1 MVMTR
6 RSTTACI
13 WTLLFFILPMAH
25 GGVLRADKVLLLCHR
40 TANRDLPENTLE
52 SLALAARMG
61 CNIVEVDVRRTADGE
76 LVLNHDGFL
85 DRFTDT
91 TGEVENTDLRE
102 LDRLDFGAWMGRRF
116 TGMHIAHF
124 VDALRL
130 ARELN
135 IGLYLDIKTKGI
147 GPQVL
152 AALAREDMT
161 KHVMFGGEW
170 DDIHRL
176 DPTANDD
183 PSASLEPGFMREQVE
198 ELHHQQKIVIANF
211 ILNGHEFDLKSMKQ
225 AVAFGVDGIM
235 VDYPRLGAQAVGRPV
250 EEKIKSLSIQAG
262 AGSTDSRVNA
272 IRELSD
278 FIGFPL
284 EREFLQWLMDSDE
297 RVAHEAAL
305 ALVLSRPQPSLTSFD
320 TAIHSRSAA
329 TRSNA
334 AWAIGSI
341 SASAPDRAQCA
352 PLLAPLLH
360 DASTF
365 VVEQAL
371 VGLSRCP
378 CDAKSVSAD
387 ALLKILSGEVPVLR
401 GLAAVVLATHHP
413 AIAEQEVPAQ
423 LEREE
428 KSSDSFNIEWTAR
441 GRPKLSQKD
450 IDAAVE
456 LYRAQM
462 KELHALM
469 LLPDHAV
476 LQPLIAQAFRKG
488 HDYSMA
494 PILVAGFNLWDR
506 LAENPA
512 PTLDALSSP
521 DISAADWAEWA
532 FIKAGPSIL
541 STIRDALPASRGDLR
556 RRLIEILALQ
566 ADQEA
571 LPMLRLME
579 QSDKSNGDLLH
590 WAVTMIDAFSSSPGG
605 MIWLLMGTATPEIEP
620 AFRSLLN

>member
-1 MVMTR
+1 MRMKQWSAAASV
-6 RSTTACI
+6 
-13 WTLLFFILPMAH
+13 WTLLFFLLPKVH

-91 TGEVENTDLRE
+91 TGEVESTDLSE
-102 LDRLDFGAWMGRRF
+102 LDRMDFGSWMGHRF

-124 VDALRL
+124 EDALRL

-152 AALAREDMT
+152 AALTHEDMT

-170 DDIHRL
+170 DDVHRL
-176 DPTANDD
+176 DPTANED
-183 PSASLEPGFMREQVE
+183 PSASLEPGFTHEQVRA
-198 ELHHQQKIVIANF
+198 LHNGHKIVIANF
-211 ILNGHEFDLKSMKQ
+211 ILNGHEFDLNGMKK
-225 AVAFGVDGIM
+225 AVTFGVDGIM
-235 VDYPRLGAQAVGRPV
+235 VDYPRLGAEAVGRPV
-250 EEKIKSLSIQAG
+250 EETIRKLSLQADTG
-262 AGSTDSRVNA
+262 TSDSRVDA
-272 IRELSD
+272 IRELSR

-284 EREFLQWLMDSDE
+284 QREFLHWLMDSDE

-305 ALVLSRPQPSLTSFD
+305 ALVV
-320 TAIHSRSAA
+320 SRSQPPLASFELA
-329 TRSNA
+329 IQSPSSASRSNA

-341 SASAPDRAQCA
+341 GASAPDRAQCA

-360 DASTF
+360 DVSTS
-365 VVEQAL
+365 VVEQTL
-371 VGLSRCP
+371 VALSRCP
-378 CDAKSVSAD
+378 SDATHVPAD
-387 ALLKILSGEVPVLR
+387 TLQEILSGDVPVLR
-401 GLAAVVLATHHP
+401 GLAAVALAKHHP
-413 AIAEQEVPAQ
+413 AIAVRAVAAQ
-423 LEREE
+423 LEKEE
-428 KSSDSFNIEWTAR
+428 ETSDAFNVEWTAR

-462 KELHALM
+462 KELHALS
-469 LLPDHAV
+469 LLPDKAAFRALV
-476 LQPLIAQAFRKG
+476 EQAFRNG
-488 HDYSMA
+488 HDYSMT
-494 PILVAGFNLWDR
+494 PILVAGFNIWDH

-512 PTLDALSSP
+512 PALNALDSQ
-521 DISAADWAEWA
+521 DISEADWAEWA
-532 FIKAGPSIL
+532 LIKAGPKIL
-541 STIRDALPASRGDLR
+541 PTIRDALPASRGDLR

-566 ADQEA
+566 ADEDA
-571 LPMLRLME
+571 LPMLRHME
-579 QSDKSNGDLLH
+579 QNDKSNGELLR
-590 WAVTMIDAFSSSPGG
+590 WALTSIGAFSSSPK
-605 MIWLLMGTATPEIEP
+605 MQ
-620 AFRSLLN
+620 